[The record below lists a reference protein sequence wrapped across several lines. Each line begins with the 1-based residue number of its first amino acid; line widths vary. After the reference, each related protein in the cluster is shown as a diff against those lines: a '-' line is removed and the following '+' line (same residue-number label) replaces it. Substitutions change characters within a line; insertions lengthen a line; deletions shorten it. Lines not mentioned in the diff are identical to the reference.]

1 LPSVPFPA
9 SPKTTSTYFLQ
20 RGRATGK
27 PNDAIPRSAP
37 GHSCGGAAERLSFS
51 AGERLTS
58 ARKSWRQPK
67 ALMNP
72 VTIRK
77 ANFDRIVA
85 QAEREFPFEC
95 CGFILGI
102 DAIGGADDVEE
113 VRPITNIQNL
123 KHAEDPIAFARDAR
137 TAFLMEPREHLAVM
151 NEIDRR
157 HLNLTA
163 VYHSH
168 PDHDAY
174 FSATDRAQ
182 ACSFDPSEPDYPD
195 TVYIVISVR
204 AGKFARAAAFRWD
217 PASKDFAE
225 AELETT

>member
-1 LPSVPFPA
+1 M
-9 SPKTTSTYFLQ
+9 
-20 RGRATGK
+20 K
-27 PNDAIPRSAP
+27 PVI
-37 GHSCGGAAERLSFS
+37 
-51 AGERLTS
+51 
-58 ARKSWRQPK
+58 
-67 ALMNP
+67 
-72 VTIRK
+72 IRK
-77 ANFDRIVA
+77 ANFDQIVT

-95 CGFILGI
+95 CGFIIGGE
-102 DAIGGADDVEE
+102 AVRGGGADDTVEE
-113 VRPITNIQNL
+113 VRPIANIQNL

-157 HLNLTA
+157 RLNLSA

-182 ACSFDPSEPDYPD
+182 ACSFDPGEPDYPD

-217 PASKDFAE
+217 PAIRDFAE
-225 AELETT
+225 AELETC